1 MKKLHKLL
9 MTTTVI
15 VSIFG
20 WNIYSTQAQIPTNM
34 ENFRKGQTHPLVCDW
49 VQNTT
54 RATNRV
60 VFQSNGTL
68 NIVYGLGNMDIY
80 KWAAPNSS
88 SGTVQLTNGYK
99 MIDFSP
105 RNSLPN
111 RSESYALNQ
120 NRILSFLGREY
131 RCKS

>member
-1 MKKLHKLL
+1 MKFHKLL
-9 MTTTVI
+9 MTTTAI

-20 WNIYSTQAQIPTNM
+20 WWNIDSTPVVANSS
-34 ENFRKGQTHPLVCDW
+34 HPLVCDW
-49 VQNTT
+49 VQTT
-54 RATNRV
+54 TPATNRV

-88 SGTVQLTNGYK
+88 SGTVKLTNGYK
-99 MIDFSP
+99 MTNFSP

-111 RSESYALNQ
+111 RNASYSLNQ
-120 NRILSFLGREY
+120 NRILSFLGKNY
-131 RCKS
+131 RCK